1 MNTYSKNIETEQCT
15 IPSVSSYI
23 LISKCKRQDQ
33 YKISSKHPILKNE
46 YVKVDVSYD
55 FLVFSVPTIDYLGKM
70 YKTSIN
76 NNNSDWRQFS
86 ITNELLITGKF
97 EIDTEEST
105 EDELVVYYR

>member
-1 MNTYSKNIETEQCT
+1 MNTDSKKQQTEQCT
-15 IPSVSSYI
+15 IPSVSGSI
-23 LISKCKRQDQ
+23 LINNAKNQNQ
-33 YKISSKHPILKNE
+33 YMISGKHPILKNE

-70 YKTSIN
+70 YKTKIN
-76 NNNSDWRQFS
+76 NKNSDWRYFS